1 MTNMPYKPILSIA
14 TNENDRSHYRE
25 AFSAFDW
32 TNSGRISYGNLQVRL
47 HDTECITPF
56 DFFFGPAKCIK
67 TKKFDIKLHLFSSL
81 VTTISLSGTIL
92 NRNSFFDLL
101 FES

>member
-1 MTNMPYKPILSIA
+1 MPYKPILSIA

-47 HDTECITPF
+47 HNIMKQAENLEIPEMKDGGMI
-56 DFFFGPAKCIK
+56 DY
-67 TKKFDIKLHLFSSL
+67 KLLG
-81 VTTISLSGTIL
+81 V
-92 NRNSFFDLL
+92 LL
-101 FES
+101 